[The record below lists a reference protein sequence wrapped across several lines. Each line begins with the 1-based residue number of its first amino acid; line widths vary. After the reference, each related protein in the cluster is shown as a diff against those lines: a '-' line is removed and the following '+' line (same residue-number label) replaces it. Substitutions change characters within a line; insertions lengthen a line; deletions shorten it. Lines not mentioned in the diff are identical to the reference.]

1 MLNRRFLRIKAFQ
14 ILYALS
20 REEQPNV
27 AIYRKRLFEGLDKT
41 YELFLFMLSFPE
53 AFIDFLQSDIEAQKA
68 KYIPTKEQIDLLDAV
83 LSNKVLLQISN
94 DITLRNTR
102 EKKSMQ
108 WLQSTDVLRSFW
120 NNIKDTEWVKAYAAL
135 PTKTYYN
142 DKDFAATLFELIIS
156 DEDIFCAYF
165 EERFINYDDDQVLVL
180 TALQRLLKDLK
191 DNSLVFLPQ
200 KHKDEE
206 EDLKFVK
213 DLFDLY
219 LQNQVELSELVTV
232 RTKNWDEER
241 IALVDMILMKMA
253 LCELMYFPYIP
264 VKVTINEY
272 LELAKLYS
280 TPQSHGFIN
289 GILDKAQSELRKQNK
304 IEKLGRGL
312 VD

>member
-14 ILYALS
+14 MLYALS
-20 REEQPNV
+20 REEHPNV
-27 AIYRKRLFEGLDKT
+27 AVYRKRLFEGLDKT
-41 YELFLFMLSFPE
+41 YELFLFTLSFPE
-53 AFIDFLQSDIEAQKA
+53 AFLDFLQSDLEAQKA
-68 KYIPTKEQIDLLDAV
+68 KYIPTKEQIVLLDAV
-83 LSNKVLLQISN
+83 LANKVLMQISN
-94 DITLRNTR
+94 DLTLRNAKG
-102 EKKSMQ
+102 KKNIQ
-108 WLQSTDVLRSFW
+108 WLQSNDVLRSFW
-120 NNIKDTEWVKAYAAL
+120 NDIKESEWVKAYAAL
-135 PTKTYYN
+135 PTKTYFN
-142 DKDFAATLFELIIS
+142 DKDFASTLFELIIS
-156 DEDIFCAYF
+156 DEDTFCAYF
-165 EERFINYDDDQVLVL
+165 EERYINWDDDQVLIL
-180 TALQRLLKDLK
+180 TSIQRLLKDLK
-191 DNSLVFLPQ
+191 DNASVFLPQ

-219 LQNQVELSELVTV
+219 LQNQVELSDLVTV

-289 GILDKAQSELRKQNK
+289 GILDKAQTELRKLNK

>member
-20 REEQPNV
+20 REEQPNI

-53 AFIDFLQSDIEAQKA
+53 ALIDFLQSDLEAQKA

-83 LSNKVLLQISN
+83 LSNKVLLQISK

-120 NNIKDTEWVKAYAAL
+120 NDIKDAEWVKAYAAL

-264 VKVTINEY
+264 IKVTINEY

>member
-20 REEQPNV
+20 REEQPNI

-53 AFIDFLQSDIEAQKA
+53 AFIDFLHSDLEAQKA

-120 NNIKDTEWVKAYAAL
+120 NDIKDAEWVKSYAAL

-264 VKVTINEY
+264 IKVTINEY

>member
-1 MLNRRFLRIKAFQ
+1 M
-14 ILYALS
+14 LYALS
-20 REEQPNV
+20 REEQPNAAV
-27 AIYRKRLFEGLDKT
+27 YRKRLFEGLDKT
-41 YELFLFMLSFPE
+41 YELFIFLLSFPE
-53 AFIDFLQSDIEAQKA
+53 AFFDFLEADIETQKA
-68 KYIPTKEQIDLLDAV
+68 KYIPGKDQINFIEAI
-83 LSNKVLLQISN
+83 LSNKVLQQISK
-94 DITLRNTR
+94 DLSLRDLKD
-102 EKKSMQ
+102 KKKIQ
-108 WLQSTDVLRSFW
+108 WHQSTDVIRSFW
-120 NNIKDTEWVKAYAAL
+120 NDIKDAEWVKTYAAL
-135 PTKTYYN
+135 PTKSYFA
-142 DKDFAATLFELIIS
+142 DKDFAATLFEMIMS
-156 DEDIFCAYF
+156 DEDVFCAYF
-165 EERFINYDDDQVLVL
+165 EDRYLNWDDDQVLML
-180 TALQRLLKDLK
+180 TSMQRLLKDLK
-191 DNSLVFLPQ
+191 ENAPGFLPQ
-200 KHKDEE
+200 KHKDEQ

-219 LQNQVELSELVTV
+219 LQHQDNLSEIVTA

-289 GILDKAQSELRKQNK
+289 GILDKAQAELRKQNK

>member
-1 MLNRRFLRIKAFQ
+1 
-14 ILYALS
+14 
-20 REEQPNV
+20 
-27 AIYRKRLFEGLDKT
+27 
-41 YELFLFMLSFPE
+41 
-53 AFIDFLQSDIEAQKA
+53 LQSDLEAQKA

-83 LSNKVLLQISN
+83 LSNKVLLQISK

-120 NNIKDTEWVKAYAAL
+120 NDIKDAEWVKAYAAL

-264 VKVTINEY
+264 IKVTINEY